1 VKKYIIIG
9 LSCLIIEIAS
19 TFYIRSVSEFNVG
32 GMLFFAFIG
41 PFLGLPFISY
51 IIEAENRL
59 QRFKIALAS
68 AIGYMLGAT
77 LVICLS
83 KVQ

>member
-9 LSCLIIEIAS
+9 FSCLIIEIAS
-19 TFYIRSVSEFNVG
+19 TFYIRSVSQFNVV

-59 QRFKIALAS
+59 ERFKIALAS
-68 AIGYMLGAT
+68 AIGYMLGAII
-77 LVICLS
+77 VIYIIA
-83 KVQ
+83 

>member
-1 VKKYIIIG
+1 MKKYIIIG

-77 LVICLS
+77 LVICLR

>member
-1 VKKYIIIG
+1 MKKYIIIG

-19 TFYIRSVSEFNVG
+19 TFYIRSVSEYNVA

-51 IIEAENRL
+51 IIESENRL
-59 QRFKIALAS
+59 ERFKMALAS
-68 AIGYMLGAT
+68 AVGYAIGAMIVVY
-77 LVICLS
+77 VIA
-83 KVQ
+83 

>member
-1 VKKYIIIG
+1 MKKYIIIG

-68 AIGYMLGAT
+68 AIGYMLGAII
-77 LVICLS
+77 VIYLIA
-83 KVQ
+83 

>member
-1 VKKYIIIG
+1 MKKYIIIG

-41 PFLGLPFISY
+41 PFLTLPFISY
-51 IIEAENRL
+51 LIESENRL
-59 QRFKIALAS
+59 ERFKIALAS
-68 AIGYMLGAT
+68 AIGYMLGAMIVVY
-77 LVICLS
+77 VIA
-83 KVQ
+83 